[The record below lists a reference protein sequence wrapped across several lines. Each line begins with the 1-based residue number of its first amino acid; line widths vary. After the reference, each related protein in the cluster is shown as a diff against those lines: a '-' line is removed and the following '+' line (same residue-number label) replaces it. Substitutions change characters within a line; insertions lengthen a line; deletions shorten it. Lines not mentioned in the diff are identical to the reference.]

1 MLVIIIDIIIFLY
14 LFIYLNHIYAE
25 QFKTSQNFLVLFLS
39 DRKVFLATWKDIPA
53 GNEVQNQITNVNF
66 SSGKIVICAPDSR
79 CCLWMLH

>member
-1 MLVIIIDIIIFLY
+1 MLVIIIDIILFLY

-66 SSGKIVICAPDSR
+66 SSGKIVICALDSR
-79 CCLWMLH
+79 CCL